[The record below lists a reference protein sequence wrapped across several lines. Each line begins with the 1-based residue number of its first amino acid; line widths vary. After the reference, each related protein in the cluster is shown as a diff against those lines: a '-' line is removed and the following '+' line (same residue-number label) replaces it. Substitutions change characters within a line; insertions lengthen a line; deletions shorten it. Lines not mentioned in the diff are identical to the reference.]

1 VNLEELVQAAL
12 TTQAS
17 AEPEEAGA
25 YDRFLRHRRRRAW
38 RAAGSAGLTL
48 ALVLVLALAV
58 GGAWLVGG
66 RHQQSVTGPAT
77 TGIVR
82 YPAQG
87 FALTLPAGWEVDQ
100 ELTRGY
106 HRVQQEWLVLA
117 PVRRDPQAGM
127 LITIHTEVAAPPEY
141 PGRPGTW
148 KDLQRLPPTQGIDGL
163 TGLGRRSSGRR
174 ADGRP
179 FAAGTQ
185 HSTVTYMIAWPYH
198 CPGQAPCPPAARWR
212 VLHLEGAVQG
222 AGWPDVQR
230 VVRHLVETVQPITNA
245 LAGGPFQP
253 EEPGLFGE
261 PLTTLASGGQGDYVW
276 EASGGRWSA
285 PHGGYWVEVHFPKF
299 KGMGSSLP
307 NVPGDLRATMMC
319 VPQKPGLIYGAG
331 PQTVVTVRVELAG
344 RPAVTVPTAVRDK
357 NLPFTVWVLAPLPR
371 NVQVRAVIG
380 LDAAGRQVGRPAKPD
395 GATGA
400 VCRA

>member
-17 AEPEEAGA
+17 AAPEEAGA
-25 YDRFLRHRRRRAW
+25 YDRFLRHRRHRAW
-38 RAAGSAGLTL
+38 RAAGSAGL
-48 ALVLVLALAV
+48 AVALVLALAV
-58 GGAWLVGG
+58 GGAWLLGA
-66 RHQQSVTGPAT
+66 RHRSVIGPVEGT
-77 TGIVR
+77 RMVR

-87 FALTLPAGWEVDQ
+87 FALTPPAGWQVDQ
-100 ELTRGY
+100 EATQGY
-106 HRVQQEWLVLA
+106 HQVQQEWLVLA
-117 PVRRDPQAGM
+117 PVRRDPQARM
-127 LITIHTEVAAPPEY
+127 RITIHTAVADPLEY
-141 PGRPGTW
+141 PGGLGTS
-148 KDLQRLPPTQGIDGL
+148 KDRERLPVTQATSGL
-163 TGLGRRSSGRR
+163 IGRKSSGRR

-179 FAAGTQ
+179 FAVGTQ
-185 HSTVTYMIAWPYH
+185 NGLVTYMIAWPYH
-198 CPGQAPCPPAARWR
+198 CPGQASCPPGARWR
-212 VLHLEGAVQG
+212 VLQLEAAGRG
-222 AGWPDVQR
+222 AGWGEVQR
-230 VVRHLVETVQPITNA
+230 VVRDLVETVGPITNA

-253 EEPGLFGE
+253 EEPGFFGE
-261 PLTTLASGGQGDYVW
+261 PLRTLARGGQGDYVW

-285 PHGGYWVEVHFPKF
+285 PHGGYWVEIHFPKF

-319 VPQKPGLIYGAG
+319 VRQKPGVIHGAG

-344 RPAVTVPTAVRDK
+344 RPAVRVPTAVRDK
-357 NLPFTVWVLAPLPR
+357 NLPFTVWVLAPLPL

-400 VCRA
+400 ICHA

>member
-1 VNLEELVQAAL
+1 VNLEELVRAAL
-12 TTQAS
+12 TTQTS
-17 AEPEEAGA
+17 AEPAQAGA

-38 RAAGSAGLTL
+38 RAAGSAGLAV
-48 ALVLVLALAV
+48 ALVLGLAV
-58 GGAWLVGG
+58 GGAWLVGS
-66 RHQQSVTGPAT
+66 RPTGPVDS
-77 TGIVR
+77 TGMVR
-82 YPAQG
+82 DPAQG
-87 FALTLPAGWEVDQ
+87 FALALPAGWEVDQ

-117 PVRRDPQAGM
+117 PVRRDPPRM
-127 LITIHTEVAAPPEY
+127 VITIYSEVADPTEY

-148 KDLQRLPPTQGIDGL
+148 KDRQLLEPTQRTGGL
-163 TGLGRRSSGRR
+163 TGRRSSGRR

-185 HSTVTYMIAWPYH
+185 HRMVTYLLAWPYH
-198 CPGQAPCPPAARWR
+198 CPGQAPCPPGARWR
-212 VLHLEGAVQG
+212 VLRLEAMGRG
-222 AGWPDVQR
+222 AGWPEVQR
-230 VVRHLVETVQPITNA
+230 VVRRLVETVQPITNA

-253 EEPGLFGE
+253 EEPGFFGE
-261 PLTTLASGGQGDYVW
+261 PLTTIARGGQGDYVW
-276 EASGGRWSA
+276 EASGGRRSG

-307 NVPGDLRATMMC
+307 NVPGDLTASMMC
-319 VPQKPGLIYGAG
+319 VRHRGGVLYGAG

-344 RPAVTVPTAVRDK
+344 RPAVRVPTAGRDQ
-357 NLPFTVWVLAPLPR
+357 NRPFTVWVLAPLPR

-380 LDAAGRQVGRPAKPD
+380 LDAAGRQVGRPAKWMSPALPD
-395 GATGA
+395 GATGP

>member
-1 VNLEELVQAAL
+1 VNLEELVRTAL

-38 RAAGSAGLTL
+38 RAAGSAGL
-48 ALVLVLALAV
+48 AVALVLALAV

-66 RHQQSVTGPAT
+66 RHQESVTGPVT
-77 TGIVR
+77 TGMVR
-82 YPAQG
+82 DPAQG
-87 FALTLPAGWEVDQ
+87 FALSLPAGWEVDQ
-100 ELTRGY
+100 KLTQYY
-106 HRVQQEWLVLA
+106 HQAQQEWLALS
-117 PVRRDPQAGM
+117 PVRRDPQARM
-127 LITIHTEVAAPPEY
+127 VITIYTEVAAPPEY

-148 KDLQRLPPTQGIDGL
+148 TDRMRLGPTQGTDGL

-185 HSTVTYMIAWPYH
+185 HSMVTYMLAWPYH
-198 CPGQAPCPPAARWR
+198 CPGQASCPPAAGWR
-212 VLHLEGAVQG
+212 VLRLEAMGRG
-222 AGWPDVQR
+222 AGWPEVQR
-230 VVRHLVETVQPITNA
+230 VVRDLVETVQPITNA
-245 LAGGPFQP
+245 LPGGPFQP
-253 EEPGLFGE
+253 EEPGFFGE
-261 PLTTLASGGQGDYVW
+261 PLRTIARGGQGDYVW
-276 EASGGRWSA
+276 EASGGRRST
-285 PHGGYWVEVHFPKF
+285 PPGGYWVEVYFPKV
-299 KGMGSSLP
+299 KGGSSLP

-319 VPQKPGLIYGAG
+319 VRQKPGVIYGAG

-344 RPAVTVPTAVRDK
+344 RPAVTVPTAVRDR

-400 VCRA
+400 ICRA

>member
-1 VNLEELVQAAL
+1 VNLEELVRAALSAQAA
-12 TTQAS
+12 
-17 AEPEEAGA
+17 AEPEEADA

-38 RAAGSAGLTL
+38 RAAGSVGLAL
-48 ALVLVLALAV
+48 ALVLGLAV

-66 RHQQSVTGPAT
+66 RQQGSVTGPVDS
-77 TGIVR
+77 TGMVR
-82 YPAQG
+82 DPAQG
-87 FALTLPAGWEVDQ
+87 FALALPAGWEVDQ

-117 PVRRDPQAGM
+117 PVRRDPHARM
-127 LITIHTEVAAPPEY
+127 LITIYSEVADPLEY

-148 KDLQRLPPTQGIDGL
+148 KDRQLLGPTQGTDGL

-185 HSTVTYMIAWPYH
+185 DRMVTYMLAWPYH

-212 VLHLEGAVQG
+212 VLRLEAVGQG
-222 AGWPDVQR
+222 AGWPQVQR
-230 VVRHLVETVQPITNA
+230 VVRRLVETVAPITNA

-253 EEPGLFGE
+253 EEPGFFGE
-261 PLTTLASGGQGDYVW
+261 PLRTLARGGQGDYVW
-276 EASGGRWSA
+276 EASGGRRSA
-285 PHGGYWVEVHFPKF
+285 PPGGYWVEVYFPKV
-299 KGMGSSLP
+299 KGGSSLP

-319 VPQKPGLIYGAG
+319 VRQKPGVIYGAG

-380 LDAAGRQVGRPAKPD
+380 LDAAGRHVGRPAKPD

-400 VCRA
+400 VCRT

>member
-1 VNLEELVQAAL
+1 VNLEELVRAAL
-12 TTQAS
+12 TTQA
-17 AEPEEAGA
+17 AAAPEEAGA

-38 RAAGSAGLTL
+38 RAAGSAGLAV
-48 ALVLVLALAV
+48 ALVLGLAA

-66 RHQQSVTGPAT
+66 RPTGPVDS
-77 TGIVR
+77 TGTIR

-87 FALTLPAGWEVDQ
+87 FTLALPAGWQVDQ
-100 ELTRGY
+100 QLTRGY
-106 HRVQQEWLVLA
+106 HQMQQEWLVLA
-117 PVRRDPQAGM
+117 PVRRDPQARM
-127 LITIHTEVAAPPEY
+127 QITIHSAVADPVDY
-141 PGRPGTW
+141 PGRPGTS
-148 KDLQRLPPTQGIDGL
+148 KDRQLLPGSQGMSPLI
-163 TGLGRRSSGRR
+163 GRKSSGRR

-179 FAAGTQ
+179 FVVGKQ
-185 HSTVTYMIAWPYH
+185 NGLVTYMIAWPYH
-198 CPGQAPCPPAARWR
+198 CPGQASCPPAARWR
-212 VLHLEGAVQG
+212 VLRLEAMGRG
-222 AGWPDVQR
+222 AGWPQVQR
-230 VVRHLVETVQPITNA
+230 VVRDLVETVGPITNA

-253 EEPGLFGE
+253 EEPGFFGE
-261 PLTTLASGGQGDYVW
+261 PLRTLARGGQGDYVW

-285 PHGGYWVEVHFPKF
+285 PHGGYWVEIHFPKF

-319 VPQKPGLIYGAG
+319 VRQKPGVIYGAG

-344 RPAVTVPTAVRDK
+344 RPAVRVPTAVRDK
-357 NLPFTVWVLAPLPR
+357 NLPFTVWVLAPLPL

-400 VCRA
+400 ICHA